1 MNQGIG
7 NHGHWELTLD
17 MDTEPELPELR
28 DSIKVDVE
36 TNFLPDQSDTEEGRF
51 VFAYTITIMN
61 TGKMPVQLLTR
72 RWVITDASGKVQE
85 VEGDG
90 VVGKQP
96 KLRPGTYYR
105 YSSLSV
111 IETPVG
117 AMEGSYG
124 MVDADGTLF
133 TAPIAAFRLAVPGIL
148 N

>member
-1 MNQGIG
+1 MKPGIG
-7 NHGHWELTLD
+7 NHGHCGLTLD
-17 MDTEPELPELR
+17 MDTEPGRPELR
-28 DSIKVDVE
+28 DTIKVEVQ
-36 TNFLPDQSDTEEGRF
+36 TSFLPDQSDTAEGRF

-61 TGKMPVQLLTR
+61 TGTIAVQLLTR

-96 KLRPGTYYR
+96 KLRPGTFYR

-124 MVDADGTLF
+124 MVDADGNLF
-133 TAPIAAFRLAVPGIL
+133 RAPIAAFRLAVPGIL

>member
-1 MNQGIG
+1 
-7 NHGHWELTLD
+7 
-17 MDTEPELPELR
+17 MDTKPDLPELR
-28 DSIKVDVE
+28 DSIKVEVE
-36 TNFLPDQSDTEEGRF
+36 TNFLPDQSDTAEGRF

-61 TGKMPVQLLTR
+61 TGKIPVQLFTH
-72 RWVITDASGKVQE
+72 RWVIPAASGKVQA

-96 KLRPGTYYR
+96 TLRPGTFYR

-111 IETPVG
+111 LETPVG

-124 MVDADGTLF
+124 MVDVDGTLF
-133 TAPIAAFRLAVPGIL
+133 SAPIAAFRLAVPGIL

>member
-1 MNQGIG
+1 MNPGLG
-7 NHGHWELTLD
+7 NHGHCGLTLD
-17 MDTEPELPELR
+17 TEPGRPELR
-28 DSIKVDVE
+28 DTIKVEVQ
-36 TNFLPDQSDTEEGRF
+36 TSFLPDQSDTEEGRF

-61 TGKMPVQLLTR
+61 TGTIAVQLLTR

-96 KLRPGTYYR
+96 KLRPGTFYR

-124 MVDADGTLF
+124 MVDADGNLF
-133 TAPIAAFRLAVPGIL
+133 RASIAAFRLAVPGIL

>member
-1 MNQGIG
+1 
-7 NHGHWELTLD
+7 
-17 MDTEPELPELR
+17 MDTKPGPPELR
-28 DSIKVDVE
+28 DSIKVKVE
-36 TNFLPDQSDTEEGRF
+36 TSFLPDQSDTAEGRF

-61 TGKMPVQLLTR
+61 TGKIPVQLLTR

-96 KLRPGTYYR
+96 KLRPGTFYR

-111 IETPVG
+111 LETPVG

-133 TAPIAAFRLAVPGIL
+133 SAPIAAFRLAVPGIL
-148 N
+148 H

>member
-1 MNQGIG
+1 
-7 NHGHWELTLD
+7 
-17 MDTEPELPELR
+17 MDTEPNLPELR
-28 DSIKVDVE
+28 DSIKVEVE
-36 TNFLPDQSDTEEGRF
+36 TNFLPDQSDMEEARF

-61 TGKMPVQLLTR
+61 TGAIPVQLLTR
-72 RWVITDASGKVQE
+72 QWVITDASGKVQE

-96 KLRPGTYYR
+96 KLRPGSLYR

-124 MVDADGTLF
+124 MVDADGNLF
-133 TAPIAAFRLAVPGIL
+133 RAPIAAFRLAVPGIL

>member
-1 MNQGIG
+1 
-7 NHGHWELTLD
+7 
-17 MDTEPELPELR
+17 MDTKPGPPELR
-28 DSIKVDVE
+28 DSIKVKVE
-36 TNFLPDQSDTEEGRF
+36 TNFLPDQSDTAEGRF

-61 TGKMPVQLLTR
+61 TGKIPVQLLTR

-96 KLRPGTYYR
+96 KLRPGTFYR

-111 IETPVG
+111 LETPVG

-133 TAPIAAFRLAVPGIL
+133 SAPIAAFRLAVPGIL
-148 N
+148 H

>member
-1 MNQGIG
+1 MNPGIG
-7 NHGHWELTLD
+7 NHGHCGLTLD
-17 MDTEPELPELR
+17 MDTEPGRPELR
-28 DSIKVDVE
+28 DTIKVEVQ
-36 TNFLPDQSDTEEGRF
+36 TSFLPDQSDTEEGRF

-61 TGKMPVQLLTR
+61 TGTIAVQLLTR

-96 KLRPGTYYR
+96 KLRPGTFYR

-124 MVDADGTLF
+124 MVDADGNLF
-133 TAPIAAFRLAVPGIL
+133 RASIAAFRLAVPGIL